1 MITEDSPPEPGTA
14 ERIRDSAAT
23 LFRRRGFNGAS
34 MQAVASAVGI
44 TKSSLY
50 HHYPSKQAL
59 LAEIIEVTMSRVTPL
74 VREIVGADLSATER
88 LHRALTLHTIESIRE
103 RDYVACFSEES
114 RYLSPA
120 FMQAHRRKKAE
131 YESLFQDV
139 IEAGIESGEFLTQD
153 PVLATMALVGMCDS
167 VIRRY
172 QPSADRTPDQIATI
186 FADIALGGLGVPA
199 SAGARAGEAAL

>member
-1 MITEDSPPEPGTA
+1 MINRESAQEPGTA

-23 LFRRRGFNGAS
+23 LFRQKGFNGTS
-34 MQAVASAVGI
+34 MQALATAVGI

-74 VREIVGADLSATER
+74 VREIAQSDLPATGR
-88 LHRALTLHTIESIRE
+88 LHRALTLHTVESIRE

-114 RYLSPA
+114 RYLSPT
-120 FMQAHRRKKAE
+120 FMETHRKKKGE
-131 YESLFQDV
+131 YESLFQKV
-139 IEAGIESGEFLTQD
+139 IEEGIDRGEFLEQD
-153 PVLATMALVGMCDS
+153 SGLATMALLGMCDS

-172 QPSADRTPDQIATI
+172 RPTGEYAPDEIAAT
-186 FADIALGGLGVPA
+186 FADTAVRGLG
-199 SAGARAGEAAL
+199 ARDTERAAAGEVTR